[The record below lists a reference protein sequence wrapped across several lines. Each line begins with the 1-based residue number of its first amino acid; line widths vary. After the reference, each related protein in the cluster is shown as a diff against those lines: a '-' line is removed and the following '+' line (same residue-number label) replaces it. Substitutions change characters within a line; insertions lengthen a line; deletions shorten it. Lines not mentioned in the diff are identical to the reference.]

1 MDFCFRCSKSA
12 LNTSFDLSIPG
23 LETALWTSGPYAM
36 DNALWTNWT
45 ADCMVQ
51 LGGCLSNT
59 VGLGIDIS
67 FTETYAE
74 AMAERES
81 PWSVSWRFKKVDT
94 KTTRKRRYFYEKSM
108 VGRCEFPTLDSHLFR
123 GHVKFSEGHLCK
135 LLHLVIKKQCLF
147 GLFCGVQVEFSST
160 GRLLFIPTQ

>member
-81 PWSVSWRFKKVDT
+81 PWSVSWCFKKVDT
-94 KTTRKRRYFYEKSM
+94 KTPPENEDIFFMKNQWLEDAF
-108 VGRCEFPTLDSHLFR
+108 FPTLDSHLFR
-123 GHVKFSEGHLCK
+123 GHVKFSEGHLRK
-135 LLHLVIKKQCLF
+135 LR
-147 GLFCGVQVEFSST
+147 T
-160 GRLLFIPTQ
+160 T

>member
-1 MDFCFRCSKSA
+1 
-12 LNTSFDLSIPG
+12 
-23 LETALWTSGPYAM
+23 M

-81 PWSVSWRFKKVDT
+81 PWSVSWCFKKVDT
-94 KTTRKRRYFYEKSM
+94 KTPPENEDIFMKNQWLEDVNFQ
-108 VGRCEFPTLDSHLFR
+108 L
-123 GHVKFSEGHLCK
+123 
-135 LLHLVIKKQCLF
+135 
-147 GLFCGVQVEFSST
+147 
-160 GRLLFIPTQ
+160 